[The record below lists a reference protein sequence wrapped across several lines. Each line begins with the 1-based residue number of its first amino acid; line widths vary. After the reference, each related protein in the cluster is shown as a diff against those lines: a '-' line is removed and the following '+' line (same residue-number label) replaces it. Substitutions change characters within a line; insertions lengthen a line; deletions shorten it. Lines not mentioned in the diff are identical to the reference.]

1 VRLNGKMKLIDLDA
15 AGMANEDFACT
26 KFSSGFLPPEA
37 IHKFRDQNEMDG
49 YNAYWKHEKDNN
61 TERWKIL
68 KPRMYGGKWFVVK
81 TFMEGDSMEN
91 IDQLPY
97 KRLKLTKSFDSWSV
111 GALFYELICGTSLPG
126 LKSDQNDNLV
136 DGQSYHNLLKWN
148 KDSVHNVYAD
158 LEEKIS
164 DPGPIQEI
172 LSKILVQITKD
183 RPQRISMKGIIDNPF
198 NPDVK
203 TTPVTKLYSSI
214 VLICV
219 QLLLEDGK
227 YSTLNEIGTGFV
239 VDEALGLV
247 VTSRHV
253 IAKKGRIFV
262 YYPHNITNSMVTTSA
277 ANPQANS
284 EREVGGHSSQYGASV
299 DAMPNVYEATHCHE
313 AILIPYIGNDDHTVL
328 DACILKICDYKIFD
342 PVPQMNLCERFEPG
356 ETVRILGY
364 RQEALRNHVNG
375 CVNYVL
381 DFSKGTYVTR
391 YDLPQEKDRVYKG
404 AEITV
409 DCNSFRGYSGGPA
422 VNKKGEV
429 IGIVRG
435 FYYDDQPE
443 FDYGLCTL
451 VPSSD
456 VLSLIQKARE
466 CFLPCDY

>member
-1 VRLNGKMKLIDLDA
+1 MKLWGL
-15 AGMANEDFACT
+15 
-26 KFSSGFLPPEA
+26 SL
-37 IHKFRDQNEMDG
+37 HRDM
-49 YNAYWKHEKDNN
+49 
-61 TERWKIL
+61 
-68 KPRMYGGKWFVVK
+68 
-81 TFMEGDSMEN
+81 
-91 IDQLPY
+91 
-97 KRLKLTKSFDSWSV
+97 
-111 GALFYELICGTSLPG
+111 
-126 LKSDQNDNLV
+126 
-136 DGQSYHNLLKWN
+136 LL
-148 KDSVHNVYAD
+148 
-158 LEEKIS
+158 
-164 DPGPIQEI
+164 Q
-172 LSKILVQITKD
+172 
-183 RPQRISMKGIIDNPF
+183 
-198 NPDVK
+198 
-203 TTPVTKLYSSI
+203 
-214 VLICV
+214 
-219 QLLLEDGK
+219 
-227 YSTLNEIGTGFV
+227 
-239 VDEALGLV
+239 
-247 VTSRHV
+247 
-253 IAKKGRIFV
+253 KKGRIFV
-262 YYPHNITNSMVTTSA
+262 YYPHNITNSMVTISA

-284 EREVGGHSSQYGASV
+284 EREVGGNSNQYGASV
-299 DAMPNVYEATHCHE
+299 DTMPNVYEATHCHE

-328 DACILKICDYKIFD
+328 DACILKIRDYEDFN